1 MTFRYLKTLLSF
13 DDQQENGLFL
23 NQVFNRPPVLSGTLL
38 NILKSC
44 EMLLRSS
51 DQPQN
56 GLCSNQVT
64 YWRWSLLLL
73 ALHVT
78 TVNISGE

>member
-1 MTFRYLKTLLSF
+1 MTFRYLKTLPSF
-13 DDQQENGLFL
+13 DGQRENGLYL
-23 NQVFNRPPVLSGTLL
+23 NQVIAQPVLSGTLL

-78 TVNISGE
+78 TVYISGQ